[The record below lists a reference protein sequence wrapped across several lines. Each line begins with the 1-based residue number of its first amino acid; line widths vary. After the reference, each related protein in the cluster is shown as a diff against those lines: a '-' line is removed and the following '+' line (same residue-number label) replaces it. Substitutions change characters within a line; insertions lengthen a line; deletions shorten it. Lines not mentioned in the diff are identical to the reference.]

1 MRAHGITFF
10 SQEAATEAARAI
22 CTDLAQG
29 YSRPSIVTAIQN
41 HNPLPTNEAASDFLG
56 LSTTFYC
63 PQYNGG

>member
-10 SQEAATEAARAI
+10 SQEAAIEAARAI

-29 YSRPSIVTAIQN
+29 YSRPSIVTAIRN
-41 HNPLPTNEAASDFLG
+41 HNPRLTDAGASDFLG

-63 PQYNGG
+63 PQYGG